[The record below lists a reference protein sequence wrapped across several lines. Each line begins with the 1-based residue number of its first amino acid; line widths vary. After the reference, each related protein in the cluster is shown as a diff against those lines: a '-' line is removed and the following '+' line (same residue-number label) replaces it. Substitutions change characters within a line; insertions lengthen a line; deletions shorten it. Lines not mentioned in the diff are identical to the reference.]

1 MSVEDKVKKIIAEKL
16 SVEVNEVVPEASFV
30 DDLGAD
36 SLDLVEL
43 IMAVEEEFDID
54 ISDEDAEKMAC
65 FKDVLDYI
73 NAHSEDRLDSSLGK
87 SFIFIFLMPVAS
99 RSFLKVP

>member
-16 SVEVNEVVPEASFV
+16 SVELEEVIPEASFV

-43 IMAVEEEFDID
+43 IMSMEEEFDID
-54 ISDEDAEKMAC
+54 ISDEDAEKLVTV
-65 FKDVLDYI
+65 KDAIDYI
-73 NAHSEDRLDSSLGK
+73 NSH
-87 SFIFIFLMPVAS
+87 
-99 RSFLKVP
+99 